1 MTEQE
6 LKETELMYLGDIF
19 VGAKEYRGL
28 YKKGLEL
35 IRTESKPKDLLL
47 KILDDYQKRL
57 DQIPAIDLS
66 LENLDKLDDDTLEKI
81 RSLVLFGTQAVLI
94 NDNAQNQKQLRK
106 ANKNYSDLLSV
117 ITHEF
122 KNGLTSIY
130 GYNRIINKRLKSK
143 NYEDLIEI
151 SDNIERLS
159 KNLFSMVETLLSMSL
174 IEEGKLEI
182 DRKIFDI
189 VEDSIKP
196 VIQELQSRLD
206 QKLMKVKI
214 ITPDNKNIYYGD
226 ERFFQLVFRNL
237 IQNAIQYGFRD
248 TDILIEIKRIQK
260 HMEIVIFNYGSGIKK
275 SKLDQVFEKFS
286 RFHDSKDKTNVGIG
300 LYAVKNII
308 DLHKGSIKAESEFSK
323 WTRFTIHL
331 PLNL

>member
-1 MTEQE
+1 MTEEE
-6 LKETELMYLGDIF
+6 LKEAELVHLGDIF

-28 YKKGLEL
+28 YRKGLEL
-35 IRTESKPKDLLL
+35 IRNESKPRELLL

-57 DQIPAIDLS
+57 EQMPAVDLS
-66 LENLDKLDDDTLEKI
+66 LENLDQLDEDTLEKI

-94 NDNAQNQKQLRK
+94 NDNARNQENLRN

-130 GYNRIINKRLKSK
+130 GYNRIINKRIKAK
-143 NYEDLIEI
+143 NYDNLLEI
-151 SDNIERLS
+151 SDNIDRLS

-182 DRKIFDI
+182 ERKIFDI

-206 QKLMKVKI
+206 QKAMKVKI

-260 HMEIVIFNYGSGIKK
+260 NMEIVVFNYGSGIKK
-275 SKLDQVFEKFS
+275 NKLDQVFEKFS

-308 DLHKGSIKAESEFSK
+308 DLHKGRITAESEFSK
-323 WTRFTIHL
+323 WTRFTINL
-331 PLNL
+331 PMSL